1 MTTFLNLVAAALLLV
16 LFGAGPARRLCAQG
30 IPAAGLAGVA
40 YGLGA
45 LLLTLE
51 SLTFSAAGIPWTVAS
66 LALPLLALSGTLFFT
81 GGARGSGAWGTGA
94 GGSGAGAASPP
105 PVLAVAVVAL
115 AAAHFAFSLMSSAAN
130 SVDFVLFYG
139 VKAALFASARGI
151 PAAIMSHPLFV
162 HAAPRYPPLMP
173 IVEAWG
179 VVLAGRMPWRF
190 APAISLT
197 WYLAAVLAV
206 GSRLRRRLGGREG
219 AAVAAYWA
227 CAMALSFAWS
237 YSGGD
242 AEAPLVFYVAAAAA
256 WLLTEEPRETE
267 NRLLPALFLAG
278 AALSKQ
284 EGLLAAGAFVAGVVL
299 RDLAEKRP
307 RPLVRAIA
315 PAVLPVAAVLAWFGY
330 ERLAG
335 LPVGYRPP
343 GPVSHMDLALL
354 PAILPDLFRNL
365 DAGTFGLSWAL
376 PLLVLVWKPKPA
388 KLVRWIPV
396 LVASGAVLAALLATY
411 TSPVTIDRSV
421 VIGRTLPRACQPV
434 LSLLILG
441 AGAVAFGHRAER
453 SDA

>member
-1 MTTFLNLVAAALLLV
+1 MTTFLDLVGAALLLV
-16 LFGAGPARRLCAQG
+16 LFGAGPARRLCAHTVS
-30 IPAAGLAGVA
+30 AAGLAGVA

-51 SLTFSAAGIPWTVAS
+51 ALAFSAAKIPWTVLS
-66 LALPLLALSGTLFFT
+66 LALPLLALSAALFFT
-81 GGARGSGAWGTGA
+81 GVTRGRGAPGSGGH
-94 GGSGAGAASPP
+94 AASAM

-115 AAAHFAFSLMSSAAN
+115 AVAHFAFSLLSSAAN

-139 VKAALFASARGI
+139 VKAVLFATARGI
-151 PAAIMSHPLFV
+151 PAAIMNHTLFV

-190 APAISLT
+190 APAISLI

-256 WLLTEEPRETE
+256 WLLTEEPGE

-284 EGLLAAGAFVAGVVL
+284 EGLLAAGAFVAGLVL
-299 RDLAEKRP
+299 RDVAERRP
-307 RPLVRAIA
+307 RPLLRAIV

-330 ERLAG
+330 EKLAG

-343 GPVSHMDLALL
+343 GPVSQMDLALL
-354 PAILPDLFRNL
+354 PAIVPDLLRNL

-376 PLLVLVWKPKPA
+376 PLLALVWKPKPE

-396 LVASGAVLAALLATY
+396 LFASAAVLAALLATY
-411 TSPVTIDRSV
+411 TSPVSIDRSV

-441 AGAVAFGHRAER
+441 AGAAAFGRQRAER